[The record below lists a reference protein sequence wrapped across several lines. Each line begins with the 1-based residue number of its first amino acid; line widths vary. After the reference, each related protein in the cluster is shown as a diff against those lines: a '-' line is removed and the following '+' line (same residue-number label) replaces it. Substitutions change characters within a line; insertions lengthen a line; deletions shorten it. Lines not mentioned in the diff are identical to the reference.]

1 MKSNKNLK
9 TMQFPKISFSFIFAI
24 AILFSTQV
32 ALSQNGF
39 QLGSSQEFKVTGT
52 STLHDWDMISD
63 NAKGQATIVIEDNQI
78 KEIQS
83 LSVDL
88 PVKSLKSGSNR
99 MDRTAYSAID
109 ADKHTN
115 VRFVL
120 TEVRNITSQQVVA
133 RGNLTV
139 AGTTRAVT
147 LRTNYRVNGNSIR
160 FYGAEEISFS
170 QFDVSPPT
178 ALLGTVRTGDDL
190 KISFDVN
197 FDSSS
202 RAK

>member
-1 MKSNKNLK
+1 MRFTKNP
-9 TMQFPKISFSFIFAI
+9 TSFLLVFAF
-24 AILFSTQV
+24 LV
-32 ALSQNGF
+32 ASITATAQNGF
-39 QLGSSQEFKVTGT
+39 QLGTSQEFKVSGT
-52 STLHDWDMISD
+52 STLHDWDMTSEG
-63 NAKGQATIVIEDNQI
+63 ARGTATIVVEDKLI
-78 KEIQS
+78 KEIPN
-83 LSVDL
+83 LRVEL
-88 PVKSLKSGSNR
+88 PVKSLKSGNSR

-109 ADKHTN
+109 ADTHTQ

-120 TEVRNITSQQVVA
+120 TNVRNITAQQVVA
-133 RGNLTV
+133 SGNLTI
-139 AGTTRAVT
+139 AGTTRPVT
-147 LRTNYRVNGNSIR
+147 LRVNYQVNGNSIR
-160 FYGAEEISFS
+160 FFGAEEIRFS